1 MPKLPRLMGGEGHLT
16 AGAVSMIFLTDWLYR
31 QPEMEGRVIVDETGL
46 KGYYDFELN
55 WTPDESHAPSPNETG
70 GGQGSADAAPRD
82 GPSIFTAF
90 QEQLGLKLVPNKAPV
105 EVLIIDHVEKPSP
118 D

>member
-1 MPKLPRLMGGEGHLT
+1 MP
-16 AGAVSMIFLTDWLYR
+16 FLTDWLYR
-31 QPEMEGRVIVDETGL
+31 QPELEGRVIIDETGL
-46 KGYYDFELN
+46 KGSYDFELN
-55 WTPDESHAPSPNETG
+55 WAPDESHSPSPNA
-70 GGQGSADAAPRD
+70 GQGSADSPPRE

>member
-1 MPKLPRLMGGEGHLT
+1 MP
-16 AGAVSMIFLTDWLYR
+16 FLTDWLYR
-31 QPEMEGRVIVDETGL
+31 QPEIEGRVIIDETGL
-46 KGYYDFELN
+46 KGSYDFEFN
-55 WTPDESHAPSPNETG
+55 WTPDESHATSPNETG
-70 GGQGSADAAPRD
+70 AGQAVVPPREGS
-82 GPSIFTAF
+82 SIFTAF